1 MRVIACCVR
10 NNDPPPVRTVRASAE
25 AAQFVQSQR
34 PQRAA
39 MHAREIVADDQGQV
53 ERLCD
58 RFDPADQID
67 AWPDDGEIEPVG
79 RADIAV
85 NHGAVV
91 QRDHHLERLAAQRFM
106 LDRAPPAKI
115 RQPRPEVQFGRG
127 SAQPSRA
134 MTPPG
139 WRRKLV
145 RAPG

>member
-1 MRVIACCVR
+1 MIRRRYEQFVR
-10 NNDPPPVRTVRASAE
+10 LAE

-79 RADIAV
+79 RADISIDY
-85 NHGAVV
+85 GADVK
-91 QRDHHLERLAAQRFM
+91 RYDDFERR
-106 LDRAPPAKI
+106 
-115 RQPRPEVQFGRG
+115 
-127 SAQPSRA
+127 
-134 MTPPG
+134 
-139 WRRKLV
+139 LV
-145 RAPG
+145 HK